1 MAQGSSPA
9 SPSTHSPSH
18 SLAAA
23 AALNA
28 GIHNEEARR
37 SPGSS
42 VRNPSF
48 DNARR
53 RSSIRMNLH
62 LNDPGVPGPGELQMS
77 PGLRHSMTW
86 GGSPRHERTPSLGE
100 LHQELESEQEG
111 QVNRLLNMIR
121 AQQAQIAA
129 LQSSQPSSTA
139 AVVDDS
145 TPTSERSLSF
155 PSHPPHPTTV
165 HTTATTIPI
174 PRTRSPA
181 PYAPSRNPSQQHT
194 NLSRTSS
201 HASNS
206 PALHP
211 LHPHSSHGG
220 GDEFLLGLPAARDR
234 DDAAYYQAE
243 TQSLVRENQMLKLRI
258 RELERL
264 VGEMNT
270 SGGGAGG
277 GGGHEPGRSSN
288 LVSAPVESSEG
299 ESGAGAGAGAEGREG
314 RGGE

>member
-1 MAQGSSPA
+1 
-9 SPSTHSPSH
+9 
-18 SLAAA
+18 
-23 AALNA
+23 
-28 GIHNEEARR
+28 
-37 SPGSS
+37 
-42 VRNPSF
+42 
-48 DNARR
+48 
-53 RSSIRMNLH
+53 
-62 LNDPGVPGPGELQMS
+62 
-77 PGLRHSMTW
+77 MTW

-181 PYAPSRNPSQQHT
+181 PTPPPATQANNTPTYPAQAATPRILRHYIPCIRIAVT
-194 NLSRTSS
+194 AAAMSS
-201 HASNS
+201 YSDCPPRATGTT
-206 PALHP
+206 PP
-211 LHPHSSHGG
+211 ITRP
-220 GDEFLLGLPAARDR
+220 RR
-234 DDAAYYQAE
+234 R
-243 TQSLVRENQMLKLRI
+243 VW
-258 RELERL
+258 ELERL

-277 GGGHEPGRSSN
+277 
-288 LVSAPVESSEG
+288 EG
-299 ESGAGAGAGAEGREG
+299 DMSREG
-314 RGGE
+314 RAIWLVRQWSRRKGRGGGGGGG

>member
-1 MAQGSSPA
+1 
-9 SPSTHSPSH
+9 
-18 SLAAA
+18 
-23 AALNA
+23 
-28 GIHNEEARR
+28 
-37 SPGSS
+37 
-42 VRNPSF
+42 
-48 DNARR
+48 
-53 RSSIRMNLH
+53 MNLH

-111 QVNRLLNMIR
+111 QVVRYSSASLAASPKPAAIDPVANSGSQNRLLSMIR

-129 LQSSQPSSTA
+129 LQSSQPSSSA

-155 PSHPPHPTTV
+155 PSHAPHPAPA
-165 HTTATTIPI
+165 HPATAVPI

-194 NLSRTSS
+194 SISRTSS

-220 GDEFLLGLPAARDR
+220 EDFLLGLPAARDR

-270 SGGGAGG
+270 ASGGGGQGG
-277 GGGHEPGRSSN
+277 VGGHEPGRSSN

-299 ESGAGAGAGAEGREG
+299 GSGAGAEGREG
-314 RGGE
+314 GGGE